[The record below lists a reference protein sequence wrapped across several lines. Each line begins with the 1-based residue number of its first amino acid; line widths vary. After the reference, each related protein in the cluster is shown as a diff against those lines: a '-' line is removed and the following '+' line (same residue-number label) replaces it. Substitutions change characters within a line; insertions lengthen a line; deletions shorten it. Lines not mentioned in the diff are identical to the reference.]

1 MKEDIDKMR
10 NEFFKKSFSVGY
22 HNVAYTWAQLMLVV
36 LSCIRCLESFEE
48 GAKAPSAQ
56 TLRDRLRL
64 DGEWLEYFHKT
75 VRNIAL
81 LMAKRF
87 SRLTWYISVDETH
100 IPFFGNRKKLNSK
113 TRKKGLGAFVHG
125 YRADT
130 PGATGSFCFLVV
142 SLHCCKIR
150 IPLAVKIVKV
160 KENYRA
166 WLEQE
171 LKKAL
176 RVDPKAV
183 VLADRGFG
191 KATWFYKMLERL
203 NVKYVVRIPLRK
215 KENKNKVRN
224 GVAKFQYWM
233 TDTTTNEKVLLIV
246 HVARDN
252 QNRTYCLASNIE
264 NKTSKQLLKM
274 YMNRWDLEN
283 VFKDADR
290 IMLPTSSRN
299 HLMRLFTVVTS
310 FFFFTLWQLQKI
322 LQPVTSSLRTFIKK
336 IISLL
341 CKILNCIITP
351 VGELIP
357 AT

>member
-1 MKEDIDKMR
+1 MR

-22 HNVAYTWAQLMLVV
+22 HNIAYTWAQLMLVV
-36 LSCIRCLESFEE
+36 LSCIRCLESLEE

-64 DGEWLEYFHKT
+64 DGEWLGYFHKT

-81 LMAKRF
+81 LMVKRF
-87 SRLTWYISVDETH
+87 SRLAWYISVDETH
-100 IPFFGNRKKLNSK
+100 IPFFGKRKKLNAE

-125 YRADT
+125 YRAKT
-130 PGATGSFCFLVV
+130 PGATGSFCFIVI

-171 LKKAL
+171 LKQAL
-176 RVDPKAV
+176 KLAPKAII
-183 VLADRGFG
+183 LADRGFG

-203 NVKYVVRIPLRK
+203 NAKYIVRIPLRK
-215 KENKNKVRN
+215 KENKNKVKN
-224 GVAKFQYWM
+224 GAAKFQYWM
-233 TDTTTNEKVLLIV
+233 TDKTTKEKALLTV
-246 HVARDN
+246 HVAKDSKN
-252 QNRTYCLASNIE
+252 NEYYLASNIE
-264 NKTSKQLLKM
+264 GKTGKQLLKM

-299 HLMRLFTVVTS
+299 PNMRLFTVVTS
-310 FFFFTLWQLQKI
+310 FFLFTLWQLQKI
-322 LQPVTSSLRTFIKK
+322 LQPAKNSLRTFIKK

-341 CKILNCIITP
+341 CKILKCIITP
-351 VGELIP
+351 LGELKP
-357 AT
+357 AS